1 MPRPVSIQ
9 DDVILR
15 AAKEIFLE
23 KGWDATT
30 SEIAARAGVS
40 HGIIF
45 KRFKT
50 KQALFQSA
58 MQEQSDWG
66 QTIPA
71 LLNSS
76 LGRKDVETTLVE
88 LGTIFVE
95 KFLLVIPAL
104 MMSWSNKPENVTEA
118 EEVAAVGK
126 TRAERALQAVKT
138 VSAYL
143 EAESRLGRIR
153 NTDFYVVAQAF
164 VGALWHHAF
173 LQVMLGDSE
182 PTPAKGRR
190 YVNRLVKAIWS
201 GIAPLNN
208 AATEREGR
216 QRGDVDS
223 VGNGKGRSNKRK
235 RRRQADL

>member
-9 DDVILR
+9 DDVILS
-15 AAKEIFLE
+15 AAREIFLE

-30 SEIAARAGVS
+30 SEIAAKAGVS

-58 MQEQSDWG
+58 MQEPSDWG

-88 LGTIFVE
+88 LGILFVE
-95 KFLLVIPAL
+95 KFLLMIPTL
-104 MMSWSNKPENVTEA
+104 MMAWSNKQDTDNPA
-118 EEVAAVGK
+118 ESAAAANK
-126 TRAERALQAVKT
+126 ERATKALQAVKT
-138 VSAYL
+138 IAAYL
-143 EAESRLGRIR
+143 EAEYRLGRIR
-153 NTDFYVVAQAF
+153 ETDFEVVAQAF

-173 LQVMLGDSE
+173 LQVMLTDGKSG
-182 PTPAKGRR
+182 PAKERR
-190 YVNRLVKAIWS
+190 YVRRLVKAMWS
-201 GIAPLNN
+201 GIAP
-208 AATEREGR
+208 
-216 QRGDVDS
+216 QR
-223 VGNGKGRSNKRK
+223 
-235 RRRQADL
+235 

>member
-15 AAKEIFLE
+15 AAREIFLE

-30 SEIAARAGVS
+30 SEIAAKAGVS

-58 MQEQSDWG
+58 MQERSDWG
-66 QTIPA
+66 QTIPG

-88 LGTIFVE
+88 LGSLFVE
-95 KFLLVIPAL
+95 KFLMLIPTL
-104 MMSWSNKPENVTEA
+104 MMAWSNKQDTENPA
-118 EEVAAVGK
+118 ESAAAANK
-126 TRAERALQAVKT
+126 ERATKALQAVKT
-138 VSAYL
+138 IAAYL
-143 EAESRLGRIR
+143 EAEYRLGRIR
-153 NTDFYVVAQAF
+153 ETDFEVVAQAF

-173 LQVMLGDSE
+173 LQVMLTDGKSG
-182 PTPAKGRR
+182 PAKERR
-190 YVNRLVKAIWS
+190 YVRRLVKAMWS
-201 GIAPLNN
+201 GIAP
-208 AATEREGR
+208 
-216 QRGDVDS
+216 QR
-223 VGNGKGRSNKRK
+223 
-235 RRRQADL
+235 